1 MRTFPYSLVLAALLA
16 ACASAPQSQPDSA
29 STAAPANPSSST
41 APTTAA
47 ESAASSPAASAT
59 APSVPA
65 GGGATSPSVAAGSND
80 VPKESPDPI
89 ASADAARI
97 AELSAQAKPLVDA
110 FINSEAF
117 FTRDGKQ
124 VLFVS
129 NRDGLPQLYLADA
142 SRTDSPARRLATW
155 PERMTITATTPDGKA
170 VLFRSDKGADENWSL
185 FKMNMDGSSPVE
197 LTPGEKLNR
206 DPAYVPDLAPDTV
219 YFSARR
225 MSDVSSTVYAVPLA
239 GGPTRQV
246 FRDEKPG
253 FLTDVSRDGKHGLF
267 LRYLSGSEN
276 YLHHLDLATGKTR
289 LLYPQSGKVTIFSSS
304 FSPDGKTVYVATDG
318 GGQQTWL
325 LALDVQSG
333 KELARYVEKNPV
345 TATISGLAVA
355 KTGDALAI
363 GIDAGNRSEI
373 RLLDARTLK
382 PRAQVTMPLGQGGI
396 QDFSEDGQRLTAIWS
411 TPTLPVDAW
420 VVDARTGKVSAL
432 RTEPRPSLKGMP
444 AIDASI
450 TEIRAHDGLTL
461 PINVYLPRKR
471 SGKLPVIVS
480 YHGGPAGNSKIRWSA
495 PIAFFLSQ
503 GYALV
508 EPNVRG
514 SGGFGRA
521 FEEADNGPGRLEAF
535 KDIEATGRWAASQ
548 PWADPDRV
556 IIYGGSY
563 GGYTVLVGLTR
574 MPQLWRAGVNL
585 FGVANMKTFMSTTS
599 GFIREI
605 FLLEF
610 GDPNKDAAFL
620 TSISPLEDVNKIVD
634 PLFVYAGANDP
645 RVPRGESDQVVR
657 ALRQRKV
664 PVEYMVSENEG
675 HSLARKEN
683 LIEFLA
689 RATRFL
695 EKHAGPTQVP
705 QPK

>member
-1 MRTFPYSLVLAALLA
+1 
-16 ACASAPQSQPDSA
+16 
-29 STAAPANPSSST
+29 
-41 APTTAA
+41 
-47 ESAASSPAASAT
+47 
-59 APSVPA
+59 
-65 GGGATSPSVAAGSND
+65 VAAGSND